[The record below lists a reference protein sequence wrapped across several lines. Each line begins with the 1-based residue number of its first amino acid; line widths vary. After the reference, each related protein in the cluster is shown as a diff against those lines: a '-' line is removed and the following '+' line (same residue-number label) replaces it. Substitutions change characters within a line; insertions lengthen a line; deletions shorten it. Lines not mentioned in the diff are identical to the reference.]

1 MISVG
6 KARRAEEFAALVD
19 GGGRQ
24 AARDAELLEFV
35 NALRETVPV
44 EARADFVA
52 DLRERLMA
60 EADTALVKT
69 DARLTLP
76 VRTRTRRDRR
86 IAIAAGAA
94 VFVAGTSSMAVAAQ
108 NALPGDALYPIKRVL
123 ESAETSLTVDDQARA
138 SQMLDNA
145 SDRLAEAE
153 ALALRDSAESQA
165 ALPQALD
172 DFVTQANDAADMLIE
187 DYEKTGDTASIDEL
201 REFTQQSLDLLTE
214 LTTVIPDGLQGL
226 ISWAAEQLAA
236 IDARVQAICPVCEGG
251 ITEIPAQLINA
262 SLLPV
267 NPVAP
272 QPKLEPSGDA
282 EVTSPLKEL
291 VDPLLDPVTGG
302 DKGDTSTDS
311 GSGSGNQAPVEDD
324 PVKQITK
331 DVLGDGKTVG
341 PLGGLLDPLLEPLVD
356 PLLGEDGLLDL
367 SGN

>member
-19 GGGRQ
+19 AGAAQG
-24 AARDAELLEFV
+24 ARDAELLEFV
-35 NALRETVPV
+35 DALRQTVPV

-60 EADTALVKT
+60 EADSALVRT

-86 IAIAAGAA
+86 IAVAAGAA

-123 ESAETSLTVDDQARA
+123 ESAETSLTVDDQQRA
-138 SQMLDNA
+138 AQMLDNA

-153 ALALRDSAESQA
+153 ALALRDSAESEA

-172 DFVTQANDAADMLIE
+172 DFVKQANDAADMLIE
-187 DYEKTGDTASIDEL
+187 DYEKTGDTESIDDL

-214 LTTVIPDGLQGL
+214 LNAVIPDGLKGL
-226 ISWAAEQLAA
+226 VSWAAEQLAA
-236 IDARVQAICPVCEGG
+236 IDARVQAICPACEGG
-251 ITEIPAQLINA
+251 LTEIPAQLINA

-272 QPKLEPSGDA
+272 QTKLEPAKDA
-282 EVTSPLKEL
+282 QVTSPLEEL
-291 VDPLLDPVTGG
+291 VDPLLNAPTG
-302 DKGDTSTDS
+302 DDGDTTTDS
-311 GSGSGNQAPVEDD
+311 GSGDPAPDKED
-324 PVKQITK
+324 PVKEITK

-341 PLGGLLDPLLEPLVD
+341 PLGGLLDPVLEPLVE
-356 PLLGEDGLLDL
+356 PLLGEGGLLDL
-367 SGN
+367 SGE